1 MSKLPTQYHPRSRR
15 PNFAELFSY
24 GSFLR
29 SVPIAKAAE
38 PAEKR
43 VAVETKKWAIRWS
56 PGIRYFRTATSTSKL
71 SPIGGPR

>member
-1 MSKLPTQYHPRSRR
+1 MSKLPTQYHPRSRW

-29 SVPIAKAAE
+29 SVPIA
-38 PAEKR
+38 
-43 VAVETKKWAIRWS
+43 
-56 PGIRYFRTATSTSKL
+56 TSTSKL